1 MADEFIAQIKAKLD
15 TSEAEK
21 KLSELTKNEKKIK
34 LKSEIG
40 GKKEI
45 DGLTDSIE
53 KANKSTKNLDN
64 SFKSIS
70 TAKIKY
76 DAFKLIEE
84 QCKNAVASVKQL
96 NDAMTLVNMTML
108 DMPEFKLDDLS
119 SQALGMA
126 KDLSAYTKTV
136 TDAITIYANA
146 NETVNSIIEKAQPT
160 VLLASA
166 SNMQA
171 SKAAD
176 TIQGIINQFDLLDSD
191 AMRVADSIEKL
202 SSEISLDF
210 SKGISTISEAIGASG
225 SVMNEAGLSFEK
237 YGAIVSA
244 TAEQTRQSGNS
255 LGTAFKTI
263 ASRIS
268 RSKDGETS
276 TEDIANAEKALNSIG
291 VSVRQQDGTF
301 RDLSETLNDLYVK
314 WGTLNNIQ
322 KSYIAEEAAGIR
334 NKNVFIA
341 MMDTYGRSLELE
353 KSALESSG
361 TAMEINEKRVDS
373 IDGKMQK
380 LSATMTDMYNNAV
393 SDDAIKGMLDF
404 STTVIEVVDNLG
416 LLQGSIATIG
426 AMGLSSMVGKISAN
440 WQSIASMLTSPT
452 TLFAVGIGAAVSAW
466 SAYQRSVEEAI
477 NSTKEAATA
486 WSESNDSIQS
496 QIDKITEL
504 RTALDSGTLSEQEAY
519 QAKSD
524 LFEIQQSLT
533 ESYGQQVAGI
543 DLVNGSLREQISVL
557 EELSQAEANKFLNEN
572 RAGIAEAEKQM
583 TKQLGAPKT
592 IFGDGGLFLTQLYT
606 DGTKASDVLQE
617 IFSKYQDFITMEDAG
632 DGINTNVYFN
642 GNAEDAENV
651 LGQLMTDI
659 RNAEDEIGGSNI
671 FKQLDTN
678 VTNGYNDAKDII
690 DEYKWWYDEA
700 QKAKMIAD
708 EKTYKSA
715 DGQAQSAAK
724 WIKDYAEAIDSY
736 NQALLTGDTSKIS
749 EAATQFNA
757 VDNAIQSLLGDS
769 GFAEYADQVSEVRDQ
784 LNDAAIVNTN
794 FRNALNGKD
803 TSTIGKNISIYAD
816 TLKNLGLTDLDF
828 KYAFETDGIQ
838 DGEDAIESLVYEA
851 QRAGIISDT
860 SSEQVQNLID
870 MLVEEG
876 VLTSNVADGVG
887 NTADSIS
894 SSMDSATEST
904 QSLLSQISAI
914 KSALSSQST
923 GKSIDVETFNS
934 EELKDYQSALE
945 YVNGT
950 MQINAEKAESI
961 AKAKADEKLA
971 TIATNKALQQAEYVK
986 NAREIERLMGN
997 YDSLTDAELSNLS
1010 ALQDSQNQ
1018 IIANCQQYDVMSAS
1032 IREATGAYQ
1041 EWLNAQN
1048 APESGDMYD
1057 DAQSAMKAI
1066 QEGLE
1071 SGKTG
1076 TAKYEAAVEF
1086 LIPDDIPKAEVSGY
1100 MDKLNRYLK
1109 DSNQGT
1115 DNFLNDAVEQG
1126 LMTVEDGF
1134 YSIVD
1139 GIKVSDFIDKLH
1151 ITPEMAQAIFGELEE
1166 YDFEFNWGD
1175 ESFTS
1180 INDALY
1186 QATVDADAI
1195 QARIDEINANP
1206 IKTTA
1211 DYAELEL
1218 LKQKLEEAN
1227 QLKQELSGQRID
1239 SFINLDQQI
1248 SDAKVSLD
1256 NLYRKQDAGI
1266 PVDASEITAAQQLIS
1281 DLIAQ
1286 KEQLGTPTVIE
1297 IDAQIQSAQG
1307 KIQQLESQ
1315 KQAAL
1320 SAPYS
1325 AGTDHIVQSAQSEI
1339 DSLNSK
1345 ISSLQT
1351 LRLEVESSSVDAAQ
1365 KKVDTLSSTDIEDKS
1380 FSVTANAQ
1388 AAINSL
1394 STIRG
1399 YLSTINSKTIDI
1411 TINRHTNNTSSGGGS
1426 PVNGT
1431 ANVSGTA
1438 YASGNWGNPKTQTV
1452 LIGELGREIVVD
1464 PNTGRW
1470 QTYGD
1475 NGAEFATIPKN
1486 AIIFNHLQS
1495 ESLLERG
1502 FVNGRGTIK
1511 GSAMVGGTAMV
1522 TGGGKKGINSGSN
1535 YTSSS
1540 SPDKSSTSVS
1550 KAVTKAASTVKQSL
1564 DKILESLGKYFDWI
1578 EVAVQRREEKID
1590 LYTAKAENATT
1601 YQSKNAYIS
1610 KAESETA
1617 KLISTQTQAATKY
1630 QKFADTVA
1638 SKIGLSAS
1646 LKKKVDNGTI
1656 NIHSLSEDNKK
1667 RVEEYKQWVDKAKSA
1682 AQAVEDLKQQQ
1693 KELAQTKLD
1702 NIVEQYESIT
1712 GLAEAAQ
1719 NTSKSL
1725 VDYLTSAGKEVNSNE
1740 IKNQLRSQMSQQNVI
1755 TSNLQAQVNAYKAEL
1770 ANAAKVFGENSNEYR
1785 DASTKLQE
1793 LNQSLYESQ
1802 TAYNDLNKQLFE
1814 LDLSRIQYAIDNI
1827 SALSDKI
1834 KNVISLNEK
1843 RGSVITEADYTNQ
1856 VKNNNSLIGMYYQD
1870 WNARKA
1876 KIAQE
1881 GWLPG
1886 SEQYQEY
1893 YEAIMKDEEA
1903 IYQLLEG
1910 NEDLKASI
1918 VSLRWKPFEDLQEK
1932 LSQSIDDFDYL
1943 RGLLNEEGFF
1953 DDNGKMTS
1961 QGYAN
1966 ISLLGESMYAA
1977 KKQVADYRVALEKLQ
1992 EEYDNGNITLN
2003 SYNERSRDY
2012 IDTIKSSISA
2022 IEDYKDA
2029 LVDLY
2034 KTQITKENDALQES
2048 ITLRKEA
2055 LNKKKDYYDFDRQ
2068 LKSKNKDIN
2077 SLKAQIAALQGV
2089 TNQASIAE
2097 LARLKE
2103 QLQDATDA
2111 RDELVKDHEYEIK
2124 VSGYDKLSDDAQD
2137 ALDKTLSELE
2147 SNSQKQQEV
2156 VNMMLENIKS
2166 SYSSAYSE
2174 IQGIISNT
2182 GLVLGNEAQ
2191 SAVNKLNE
2199 LANAINLANSAQ
2211 LAQSNVTSSS
2221 QANGINTGTI
2231 TTSTSNTNAIEN
2243 AIGGDTAASIAQ
2255 QTAIENARKAELER
2269 QRQAQEAEAR
2279 ARAEAEAAAAAKAKA
2294 EAEAAAKAKAEQ
2306 DKADKLAKV
2315 KKIIASN
2322 SVKGKV
2328 NNSTYK
2334 SHGNLWKYIYDKS
2347 GKSYVNITRK
2357 NMVAIGKVLGVT
2369 GLPSDP
2375 LKITDAKKDE
2385 ILKALKAV
2393 GYKKGTK
2400 RVPDDGNYWTHDGEI
2415 IFRKADNA
2423 VLTPL
2428 KAKDTVVPANFADN
2442 LYKWG
2447 AINPE
2452 RVMPT
2457 FDQQPEFKN
2466 NNMSIVNHYDSL
2478 LTVNGDVSKD
2488 TLPSLEVILKKS
2500 YEYTSREWYKEGK
2513 KMGYR

>member
-1 MADEFIAQIKAKLD
+1 MALAAAHPVLTGIIVTVASFAAFSAIIDKVTITAQESAKALSDMQSSYDENKSELESLNSELETTNSRMDELQAKGHLTLTEQEELANLQAQNAELERTIALKEAQQKIDAKATASQAEDTYKQWTKKKGYLNKENEIYSDTSVNAIKNNLLSESANRIKNIKHDAVSLWWNKNELSGDFRLEEVNINDQKDNINYLIGTYKALQEAQENVASELDVIAAKGNNATEDELKQASALQEYYDALGQKTIDVETYMNDYADTISEVYSAYKEAESQGVITPEQKEQLKQMESFMADYMKTITSTSGDVETAINNIFAKSQFISLKDQLVTAGKSSEEVLSGVIAKTPGLTTALDEAGVSAQQLSDYIMAIADPDSLRIDEIKKQLKDAFLSDDYEINFKVGESADKTWNDFISDKSNKEIETFYKYVNANDLDISNWNLEDLNVNWTKAMEENASDSAESFNNTFSSLLSSDTDGSLTELVDNFQSDISSIQESLDSLKTNEDIDLTDLVQQFPELASETDNLQVALAKLSAD
-15 TSEAEK
+15 
-21 KLSELTKNEKKIK
+21 KLQEFVSSYRNSISELTNPR
-34 LKSEIG
+34 EIA
-40 GKKEI
+40 
-45 DGLTDSIE
+45 
-53 KANKSTKNLDN
+53 KAESFLQNVIN
-64 SFKSIS
+64 SFDFS
-70 TAKIKY
+70 T
-76 DAFKLIEE
+76 
-84 QCKNAVASVKQL
+84 S
-96 NDAMTLVNMTML
+96 
-108 DMPEFKLDDLS
+108 DLS
-119 SQALGMA
+119 NYQSLV
-126 KDLSAYTKTV
+126 KT
-136 TDAITIYANA
+136 N
-146 NETVNSIIEKAQPT
+146 
-160 VLLASA
+160 L
-166 SNMQA
+166 
-171 SKAAD
+171 SKAGG
-176 TIQGIINQFDLLDSD
+176 TGS
-191 AMRVADSIEKL
+191 
-202 SSEISLDF
+202 
-210 SKGISTISEAIGASG
+210 GASP
-225 SVMNEAGLSFEK
+225 FETWK
-237 YGAIVSA
+237 K
-244 TAEQTRQSGNS
+244 
-255 LGTAFKTI
+255 LF
-263 ASRIS
+263 
-268 RSKDGETS
+268 
-276 TEDIANAEKALNSIG
+276 
-291 VSVRQQDGTF
+291 
-301 RDLSETLNDLYVK
+301 NDF
-314 WGTLNNIQ
+314 G
-322 KSYIAEEAAGIR
+322 
-334 NKNVFIA
+334 
-341 MMDTYGRSLELE
+341 DTVEGR
-353 KSALESSG
+353 
-361 TAMEINEKRVDS
+361 EIL
-373 IDGKMQK
+373 IK
-380 LSATMTDMYNNAV
+380 LSADPANVYKSYDELYTMA
-393 SDDAIKGMLDF
+393 
-404 STTVIEVVDNLG
+404 DN
-416 LLQGSIATIG
+416 
-426 AMGLSSMVGKISAN
+426 M
-440 WQSIASMLTSPT
+440 
-452 TLFAVGIGAAVSAW
+452 
-466 SAYQRSVEEAI
+466 
-477 NSTKEAATA
+477 
-486 WSESNDSIQS
+486 
-496 QIDKITEL
+496 
-504 RTALDSGTLSEQEAY
+504 
-519 QAKSD
+519 
-524 LFEIQQSLT
+524 
-533 ESYGQQVAGI
+533 
-543 DLVNGSLREQISVL
+543 
-557 EELSQAEANKFLNEN
+557 ELSIRL
-572 RAGIAEAEKQM
+572 
-583 TKQLGAPKT
+583 
-592 IFGDGGLFLTQLYT
+592 
-606 DGTKASDVLQE
+606 S
-617 IFSKYQDFITMEDAG
+617 
-632 DGINTNVYFN
+632 INT
-642 GNAEDAENV
+642 D
-651 LGQLMTDI
+651 
-659 RNAEDEIGGSNI
+659 
-671 FKQLDTN
+671 
-678 VTNGYNDAKDII
+678 
-690 DEYKWWYDEA
+690 
-700 QKAKMIAD
+700 
-708 EKTYKSA
+708 
-715 DGQAQSAAK
+715 
-724 WIKDYAEAIDSY
+724 
-736 NQALLTGDTSKIS
+736 
-749 EAATQFNA
+749 
-757 VDNAIQSLLGDS
+757 
-769 GFAEYADQVSEVRDQ
+769 
-784 LNDAAIVNTN
+784 
-794 FRNALNGKD
+794 
-803 TSTIGKNISIYAD
+803 
-816 TLKNLGLTDLDF
+816 
-828 KYAFETDGIQ
+828 
-838 DGEDAIESLVYEA
+838 
-851 QRAGIISDT
+851 
-860 SSEQVQNLID
+860 
-870 MLVEEG
+870 
-876 VLTSNVADGVG
+876 
-887 NTADSIS
+887 
-894 SSMDSATEST
+894 TEST

-934 EELKDYQSALE
+934 KELKDYQSALE

-1109 DSNQGT
+1109 DSDQGT

-1134 YSIVD
+1134 YSIID
-1139 GIKVSDFIDKLH
+1139 GIKMSDFIDKLH

-1211 DYAELEL
+1211 DYTELEL

-1248 SDAKVSLD
+1248 SDAKVNLD

-1411 TINRHTNNTSSGGGS
+1411 TINRHTNNTSSEGGS

-1431 ANVSGTA
+1431 ANVGGTA

-1511 GSAMVGGTAMV
+1511 GSAMVGGTAFAFPDQSIS
-1522 TGGGKKGINSGSN
+1522 GGGKKGANSGSN
-1535 YTSSS
+1535 YSSS
-1540 SPDKSSTSVS
+1540 SSYTAKTATKTAKTVE
-1550 KAVTKAASTVKQSL
+1550 KAATKVKQSL
-1564 DKILESLGKYFDWI
+1564 DSIIESLSKLFDWI
-1578 EVAVQRREEKID
+1578 EVRVQRYEENID
-1590 LYTAKAENATT
+1590 LNKAKADNAID

-1610 KAESETA
+1610 KAQKYTD
-1617 KLISTQTQAATKY
+1617 KLLDVQEQAVAKY
-1630 QKFADTVA
+1630 QKQANSVA
-1638 SKIGLSAS
+1638 SKVGLSAS

-1656 NIHSLSEDNKK
+1656 NIQSLSEDNKK
-1667 RVEEYKQWVDKAKSA
+1667 RVEEYKQWIDKAKSA

-1740 IKNQLRSQMSQQNVI
+1740 AKNQLRSQMSQQNVI

-1953 DDNGKMTS
+1953 DENGKMTS

-1966 ISLLGESMYAA
+1966 IALLGESMSAA

-1992 EEYDNGNITLN
+1992 EEYDNGNITLD

-2055 LNKKKDYYDFDRQ
+2055 LSKKKDYYDYDKQ

-2124 VSGYDKLSDDAQD
+2124 VSGYEKLSDDAQD

-2211 LAQSNVTSSS
+2211 LAQSNVASSS

-2231 TTSTSNTNAIEN
+2231 TTGTSNTNAIEN

-2294 EAEAAAKAKAEQ
+2294 EVEAAAKAKAEQ
-2306 DKADKLAKV
+2306 DKTDKLAKV

-2393 GYKKGTK
+2393 GYRTGTK
-2400 RVPDDGNYWTHDGEI
+2400 SVPNTGNYWTHDGEI

-2428 KAKDTVVPANFADN
+2428 KAKDAVVPANFADN